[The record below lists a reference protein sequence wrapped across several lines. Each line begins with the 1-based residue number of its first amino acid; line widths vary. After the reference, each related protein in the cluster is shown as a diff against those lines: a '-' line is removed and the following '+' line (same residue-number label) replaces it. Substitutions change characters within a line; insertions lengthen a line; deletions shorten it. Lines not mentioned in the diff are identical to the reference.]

1 MKKITTL
8 FAFFT
13 IVLILASCSKG
24 PKAPKVEGYET
35 YTDNTSGLTIEYPK
49 NWVKTTNP
57 IRFVVFNSNEG
68 KTRFVRYDPEGF
80 PGAKID
86 INLFEMDSAMTID
99 SVIKKI
105 KKFTDD
111 VYEIKDVQFAGYP
124 AKKLTYTFELNSG
137 VFYGETYVLQNDPT
151 TVNVFQIEAFDG
163 TYDKYKEAFDR
174 AIKSF
179 KPGKFPSATSDTVKT
194 VTEQPPPSKT
204 LVTKSGMG
212 YSIKI
217 PDNFSA
223 ERGPSSSGVLE
234 SKNYIGTRR
243 ADCNIV
249 VDVIDASKNKNLQ
262 KIVEE
267 NRPNYK
273 NATPQKTKI
282 GGKDAYVMS
291 YSARKDVLSRVYFV
305 INGDKLYRITMNWFA
320 GEQQD
325 YLPIFEQCIQSF
337 RFE

>member
-8 FAFFT
+8 FAFLS
-13 IVLILASCSKG
+13 IVLLIASCSRG
-24 PKAPKVEGYET
+24 PKAPEVKGYET

-49 NWVKTTNP
+49 NWHKTTNP
-57 IRFVVFNSNEG
+57 IRFVVFNANES
-68 KTRFVRYDPEGF
+68 KTRFVRYDPEGY

-86 INLFEMDSAMTID
+86 INLFEMDSLTTID
-99 SVIKKI
+99 SIVTKV

-111 VYEIKDVQFAGYP
+111 VYEMKDVQFAGYP

-179 KPGKFPSATSDTVKT
+179 KPGVFPKAKTDTVQT
-194 VTEQPPPSKT
+194 VTEQPVPSKT
-204 LVTKSGMG
+204 LTTKSGLG

-217 PDNFSA
+217 PDNFSS
-223 ERGPSSSGVLE
+223 ERGPSSGVLE

-249 VDVIDASKNKNLQ
+249 VDVLDASKNKNLQ
-262 KIVEE
+262 KIVDE
-267 NRPNYK
+267 NKANYQ

-282 GGKDAYVMS
+282 GGKDAYVMK
-291 YSARKDVLSRVYFV
+291 YTARKDVLSRVYFV
-305 INGDKLYRITMNWFA
+305 VNGEKLYRITMNWFK
-320 GEQQD
+320 GEEPD
-325 YLPIFEQCIQSF
+325 YLPIFEQSIQSF

>member
-8 FAFFT
+8 FAFLS
-13 IVLILASCSKG
+13 IVLLIASCSRG
-24 PKAPKVEGYET
+24 PKAPEVTGYET

-49 NWVKTTNP
+49 NWQKTTNP
-57 IRFVVFNSNEG
+57 IRFVVFNANEG
-68 KTRFVRYDPEGF
+68 KSRFVRYDPEGF

-86 INLFEMDSAMTID
+86 INLFEMDSVMTID
-99 SVIKKI
+99 SVINKI

-111 VYEIKDVQFAGYP
+111 VYEITDVQFAGFP

-179 KPGKFPSATSDTVKT
+179 KPGVFPSAKPDTVTT

-204 LVTKSGMG
+204 LATKSGLG

-217 PDNFSA
+217 PDNFSS
-223 ERGPSSSGVLE
+223 ERGPSSGVLE
-234 SKNYIGTRR
+234 SKNYIGLRR
-243 ADCNIV
+243 ADCNIL

-267 NRPNYK
+267 NRVNYK
-273 NATPQKTKI
+273 NATPRSTKI

-291 YSARKDVLSRVYFV
+291 YSARTDVLSRVYFV
-305 INGDKLYRITMNWFA
+305 INGDRLYRITMNWYK
-320 GEQQD
+320 GEEQD
-325 YLPIFEQCIQSF
+325 YLPIFEQSIQSF